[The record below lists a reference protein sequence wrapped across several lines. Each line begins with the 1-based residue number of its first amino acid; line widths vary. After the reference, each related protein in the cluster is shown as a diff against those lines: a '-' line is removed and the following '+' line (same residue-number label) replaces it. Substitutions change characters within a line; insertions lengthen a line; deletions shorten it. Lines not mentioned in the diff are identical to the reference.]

1 MAGGDEGQTGDAVMT
16 AIPLV
21 VAPPEEAAPPRRFKL
36 HIPRVVDYFIV
47 ATFIYFFF

>member
-1 MAGGDEGQTGDAVMT
+1 MAGGEDRASGDAVMT

-21 VAPPEEAAPPRRFKL
+21 VAAPEAAAPRRFKL
-36 HIPRVVDYFIV
+36 QIPRVVDYFIV

>member
-1 MAGGDEGQTGDAVMT
+1 MAGGEDGQSGDAVMT

-21 VAPPEEAAPPRRFKL
+21 VAPADETAPRPRFTF
-36 HIPRVVDYFIV
+36 HIPRVFDYLIV